1 MSANVLLIQPPLKPE
16 ELYTRGSRA
25 TASLLPPLGLAYV
38 AAYLKAQGHRVRV
51 LDGIVDPLPL
61 DEICAIAKDYDVVG
75 ITVISSYVVRVV
87 ELIGSLKAAGV
98 SAPIVVGG
106 PHTTALPET
115 LLKHGADYAVIG
127 EGEATMHEL
136 VESITG
142 KKKSPEEIKGL
153 KFYDRDKNLVSTGR
167 RRLIEPLDD
176 IPMPAR
182 ELLPLHR
189 YHTSVARA
197 SAEPAHS
204 MMGSRGC
211 LGRCTFCSRM
221 TFGSRVRYFSTERIV
236 EEFCLL
242 RDRYNAREV
251 AVWDD
256 DFVADPD
263 AAVRVCERLIQKG
276 FDLPWSASACIETI
290 NRELLGTMQR
300 AGCNYIA
307 YGVESGSQR
316 MLDRLKKRITKDEI
330 REVIRMTRRLGV
342 PIRAYFILG
351 FPGETPEELDE
362 TIEFAR
368 ELDVDLASFT
378 MFIPLPGTREYLR
391 AQESGTFDP
400 EYFFKMLIPEINFP
414 DQPVYVPAGMTAD
427 RLMKIHQR
435 AYNRVYLRPRVILR
449 KLGACFKNPRE
460 ILVLFKG
467 ARTLLSNMLW
477 RSEKL

>member
-1 MSANVLLIQPPLKPE
+1 MSASVLLIQPPLKPE
-16 ELYTRGSRA
+16 ELYTRGSQA

-38 AAYLKAQGHRVRV
+38 AGYLKSRGHTVRV
-51 LDGIVDPLPL
+51 LDGIVDPLSL
-61 DEICAIAKDYDVVG
+61 GEVAEIARDYDFVG
-75 ITVISSYVVRVV
+75 ITVISSYVVRVI
-87 ELIGSLKAAGV
+87 ELIEALKESGV
-98 SAPIVVGG
+98 TAPIVVGG
-106 PHTTALPET
+106 PHATALPET
-115 LLKHGADYAVIG
+115 LLEHGADYAVIG
-127 EGEATMHEL
+127 EGEETMHEL
-136 VESITG
+136 VSG
-142 KKKSPEEIKGL
+142 KQPEEIRGL
-153 KFYDRDKNLVSTGR
+153 KFYDGDKNLVSTGR
-167 RRLIEPLDD
+167 RRLIEPMDD

-182 ELLPLHR
+182 ELLPMHR
-189 YHTSVARA
+189 YRTSVARA
-197 SAEPAHS
+197 SAEPSHS

-221 TFGSRVRYFSTERIV
+221 TFGSRVRYFSTERII

-242 RDRYNAREV
+242 RDRYGAKEV

-256 DFVADPD
+256 DFVADPG
-263 AAVRVCERLIQKG
+263 AAVNVCEELIRRG
-276 FDLPWSASACIETI
+276 FDRPWSASACIETI
-290 NRELLGTMQR
+290 NRELLEIMQR

-330 REVIRMTRRLGV
+330 REVIRMTKQLGV

-351 FPGETPEELDE
+351 FPGETAAEMDE

-378 MFIPLPGTREYLR
+378 MFIPLPGTREYQR

-400 EYFFKMLIPEINFP
+400 EYFFKMMIPEINFP
-414 DQPVYVPAGMTAD
+414 DQPVYVPEGLSAAQF
-427 RLMKIHQR
+427 MKIHQR

-449 KLGACFKNPRE
+449 KLGACLKNPAE
-460 ILVLFKG
+460 VLVLFRG

-477 RSEKL
+477 RSGKL

>member
-1 MSANVLLIQPPLKPE
+1 MSASVLLIQPPLKPE
-16 ELYTRGSRA
+16 ELYTRGSKA

-38 AAYLKAQGHRVRV
+38 AAYLKSKGHQVRV

-61 DEICAIAKDYDVVG
+61 EEISEIARDYDVVG
-75 ITVISSYVVRVV
+75 ITVISSYVIRVI
-87 ELIGSLKAAGV
+87 ELIKSLKESGV

-106 PHTTALPET
+106 PHATALPET

-127 EGEATMHEL
+127 EGEETMLEL
-136 VESITG
+136 VE
-142 KKKSPEEIKGL
+142 KKSPVKIKGL
-153 KFYDRDKNLVSTGR
+153 KFYDSKRNLVSTGR
-167 RRLIEPLDD
+167 RRLIEPMDQ

-182 ELLPLHR
+182 ELLPMHR
-189 YHTSVARA
+189 YRTSIARA
-197 SAEPAHS
+197 SAEPSHS

-221 TFGSRVRYFSTERIV
+221 TFGSRVRYFSTDRII
-236 EEFCLL
+236 EEFYLL
-242 RDRYNAREV
+242 RDRYGAKEV

-263 AAVRVCERLIQKG
+263 AAVEVCERLIQKD
-276 FDLPWSASACIETI
+276 FDRPWSASACIETI
-290 NRELLGTMQR
+290 NRELLEIMQR

-316 MLDRLKKRITKDEI
+316 MLDRLKKHITKDEI
-330 REVIRMTRRLGV
+330 REVIRTTKRLGI

-351 FPGETPEELDE
+351 FPEETAAEMDE
-362 TIEFAR
+362 TIKFAR
-368 ELDVDLASFT
+368 ELDVDLSSFT
-378 MFIPLPGTREYLR
+378 MFIPLPGTREYQR

-400 EYFFKMLIPEINFP
+400 EYFFKMMIPEINFP
-414 DQPVYVPAGMTAD
+414 DQPVYVPAGMDAGQ
-427 RLMKIHQR
+427 LMKIHQQ

-449 KLGACFKNPRE
+449 KLVASLKSPAEF
-460 ILVLFKG
+460 LVLFKG

-477 RSEKL
+477 RSDKL

>member
-1 MSANVLLIQPPLKPE
+1 MSAGVLLIQPPLKPE

-38 AAYLKAQGHRVRV
+38 AAYLKSKGHRVRV

-61 DEICAIAKDYDVVG
+61 EEIANIARDYDVVG
-75 ITVISSYVVRVV
+75 ITVISSYVIRVI
-87 ELIGSLKAAGV
+87 ELIKSLKQAGI

-106 PHTTALPET
+106 PHATALPET

-127 EGEATMHEL
+127 EGEETMLEL
-136 VESITG
+136 VE
-142 KKKSPEEIKGL
+142 KKGPETIKGL
-153 KFYDRDKNLVSTGR
+153 KFYDSKKNLVSTGR
-167 RRLIEPLDD
+167 RRLIEPMDQ

-182 ELLPLHR
+182 ELLPMHR
-189 YHTSVARA
+189 YRTSIARA
-197 SAEPAHS
+197 SAEPSHS

-221 TFGSRVRYFSTERIV
+221 TFGNRVRYFSTDRII
-236 EEFCLL
+236 EEFWLL
-242 RDRYNAREV
+242 RDRYGAKEV

-263 AAVRVCERLIQKG
+263 AAVNVCERLIHKG
-276 FDLPWSASACIETI
+276 FDRPWSASVCIETI
-290 NRELLGTMQR
+290 NRELLQIMQR

-316 MLDRLKKRITKDEI
+316 MLDRLKKKISKDEI
-330 REVIRMTRRLGV
+330 REVIRTTKQLGI

-351 FPGETPEELDE
+351 FPGETAAEMEE

-378 MFIPLPGTREYLR
+378 MFIPLPGTREYQR
-391 AQESGTFDP
+391 AKESGTFDP
-400 EYFFKMLIPEINFP
+400 EYFFKMMIPEINFP
-414 DQPVYVPAGMTAD
+414 DRPVYVPSGMDAGQF
-427 RLMKIHQR
+427 MKIHQR

-449 KLGACFKNPRE
+449 KLAAGLKSPGEF
-460 ILVLFKG
+460 LVLFKG

-477 RSEKL
+477 RSDKL

>member
-1 MSANVLLIQPPLKPE
+1 MGADVLLIQPPLKPE

-38 AAYLKAQGHRVRV
+38 ASYLKAKGHRVRV
-51 LDGIVDPLPL
+51 LDGIVEPRPLH
-61 DEICAIAKDYDVVG
+61 EIAGIAREYDFVG

-87 ELIGSLKAAGV
+87 ELIKTLKDSGI

-106 PHTTALPET
+106 PHATAAPET
-115 LLKHGADYAVIG
+115 LLKSGADYAVIG
-127 EGEATMHEL
+127 EGEETMHEL
-136 VESITG
+136 AAG
-142 KKKSPEEIKGL
+142 RNPEEIKGL
-153 KFYDRDKNLVSTGR
+153 KFYAGRKNLVSTGR
-167 RRLIEPLDD
+167 RRLIEPLDE

-182 ELLPLHR
+182 ELLPMHR
-189 YHTSVARA
+189 YHTSIARA
-197 SAEPAHS
+197 SAEPSHS

-221 TFGSRVRYFSTERIV
+221 TFGARVRYFSTERVI
-236 EEFCLL
+236 EEFFLL
-242 RDRYNAREV
+242 RDRYGAREV

-256 DFVADPD
+256 DFAADPH
-263 AAVRVCERLIQKG
+263 AAVRVCERLIRKG
-276 FDLPWSASACIETI
+276 FDRPWSASVCIQTI
-290 NRELLGTMQR
+290 NRELLKTMQR

-316 MLDRLKKRITKDEI
+316 MLDRLKKNITKDQI
-330 REVIRMTRRLGV
+330 REVIRMTKQLGV

-351 FPGETPEELDE
+351 FPGETPEEMDQ

-391 AQESGTFDP
+391 AQESGSFDP
-400 EYFFKMLIPEINFP
+400 GYFFKMMIPEINFP
-414 DQPVYVPAGMTAD
+414 DRPVYVPEGLTAG
-427 RLMKIHQR
+427 RLMKIHQQ
-435 AYNRVYLRPRVILR
+435 AYNRVYLRPKVIIR
-449 KLGACFKNPRE
+449 KLGACLKSPGE

-477 RSEKL
+477 RSGEL

>member
-1 MSANVLLIQPPLKPE
+1 MSADVLLIQPPLKPD
-16 ELYTRGSRA
+16 ELYTRGSRS

-38 AAYLKAQGHRVRV
+38 AAYLKSKGHRVRV

-61 DEICAIAKDYDVVG
+61 EEICAIARDYDVVG
-75 ITVISSYVVRVV
+75 ITVISSYVVRVI
-87 ELIGSLKAAGV
+87 ELIGSLKVAGV

-106 PHTTALPET
+106 PHATALPET

-127 EGEATMHEL
+127 EGEKTMHEL
-136 VESITG
+136 VECVTR
-142 KKKSPEEIKGL
+142 KKSPEEIPGL
-153 KFYDRDKNLVSTGR
+153 KFYDSKKSLVSTGR

-182 ELLPLHR
+182 ELLPMQR
-189 YHTSVARA
+189 YRTSVARA
-197 SAEPAHS
+197 SAEPSHS

-211 LGRCTFCSRM
+211 LGKCTFCSRM
-221 TFGSRVRYFSTERIV
+221 TFGSQVRYFSTERII

-242 RDRYNAREV
+242 RDRYGAKEV

-263 AAVRVCERLIQKG
+263 AAVRVCERLIRKG
-276 FDLPWSASACIETI
+276 FDLPWSASACIKTI
-290 NRELLGTMQR
+290 NPELLGIMQR

-316 MLDRLKKRITKDEI
+316 MLDRLKKNITKDEI
-330 REVIRMTRRLGV
+330 REVIRVTQRMGV

-351 FPGETPEELDE
+351 FPGETPEEMDE

-368 ELDVDLASFT
+368 ELNVELASFT

-391 AQESGTFDP
+391 AKESGTFDP
-400 EYFFKMLIPEINFP
+400 EYFYKMLIPEINFP
-414 DQPVYVPAGMTAD
+414 DQPVYVPAGMTAAQ
-427 RLMKIHQR
+427 LMKIHQR
-435 AYNRVYLRPRVILR
+435 AYNRVYLRPKVILK
-449 KLGACFKNPRE
+449 KLGACLKNPRE
-460 ILVLFKG
+460 IFVLFKG
-467 ARTLLSNMLW
+467 ARTLLSNMFW